1 MCDSAWYGMLGC
13 GMNMLCLR
21 LTWQSEMVCDVQYI
35 VCNWWWDQWNQF
47 LLAKGQPSRTVSN
60 LTIHLN
66 SSHTCLMFFSK
77 LLLGY
82 LLAAILYASKFGQL
96 KAKTLFDL
104 GLLHGTG
111 RSEKGWSKGGSTSL
125 FFALT
130 SITGWVTCRILSDYT
145 HPTVLRQFRLCWE
158 YKLGFTGYHL
168 PHLLT

>member
-13 GMNMLCLR
+13 GMNIAMFAFDMTVGNGMWCC
-21 LTWQSEMVCDVQYI
+21 SIYCVQLMMRSVKPI
-35 VCNWWWDQWNQF
+35 SFGKRATKQDSVKFDNSF
-47 LLAKGQPSRTVSN
+47 GLFS
-60 LTIHLN
+60 HL
-66 SSHTCLMFFSK
+66 SHVFFQ

-82 LLAAILYASKFGQL
+82 LSAAISYASKSGQL

-111 RSEKGWSKGGSTSL
+111 WSEGGSTSR

-145 HPTVLRQFRLCWE
+145 HPTVSNLRQFRLCWE